1 MKNAKPTFWRSGV
14 DLTRKSLLGLVLL
27 HILGAGWSGCP
38 SSIRQSPNSGGNTDT
53 AVRASQAEN
62 RLNGQSHIEFEVGN
76 SGELRTKDGVEVGYT
91 DYWASDGES
100 LRVLYNDEGAAAFS
114 KEVGGAVRIVKR
126 GPKLDSKGKIVG
138 ERALVE
144 LPPANR
150 GWPTRFAVMWTDG
163 PKFHEIRSSS
173 LRHILELEKI
183 YKY

>member
-1 MKNAKPTFWRSGV
+1 MSWRSGV
-14 DLTRKSLLGLVLL
+14 HLTRKSLLGLVLV
-27 HILGAGWSGCP
+27 HILGAGSSACP
-38 SSIRQSPNSGGNTDT
+38 LLIRQPPNSGGNTDT

-62 RLNGQSHIEFEVGN
+62 GVNGQSHIEFKVGN
-76 SGELRTKDGVEVGYT
+76 AGEVQTKDGMHLGFT
-91 DYWASDGES
+91 DFWAADGVS
-100 LRVLYNDEGAAAFS
+100 LRVLYNDEGAEALS
-114 KEVGGAVRIVKR
+114 KEIGRATRIIKR

-150 GWPTRFAVMWTDG
+150 GWPTSFAVMWADG

>member
-1 MKNAKPTFWRSGV
+1 MKSPKPTFWRSGV
-14 DLTRKSLLGLVLL
+14 DLTRKSLLGLVLV
-27 HILGAGWSGCP
+27 HILVAGSSGCP
-38 SSIRQSPNSGGNTDT
+38 SSIRQSVNSGGNTDT

-62 RLNGQSHIEFEVGN
+62 RLNGQSHIEFTVGN
-76 SGELRTKDGVEVGYT
+76 AGEIQTKEGIHLGFT
-91 DYWASDGES
+91 DYWAADGIS
-100 LRVLYNDEGAAAFS
+100 LRVLYNDDGAAAFS
-114 KEVGGAVRIVKR
+114 KEVGNATRIVKR

-163 PKFHEIRSSS
+163 FRFHEIRSSS
-173 LRHILELEKI
+173 LQHILELEKI